1 MKRKKTV
8 ALKQMF
14 PGADYDC
21 VSDSYP
27 SVERVCQH
35 WSRHLFC
42 VNHIFSTVWVT
53 RVSVLIGE
61 QLCSARPLI
70 VLKLLHEPL
79 SVCVICTSGDILF
92 VFVWTSVSYRERV
105 YIYVSKFN
113 LECVCVCISIAH
125 LQEKKTQVWLTWGS
139 RLTLSPFFFLK
150 TIKMFISKWDMGD
163 VTFSFS
169 PVLFVSQPSSPLDS
183 SLFRF
188 CGDVVAVPSEFFFFF
203 KLLGLALKKRHYFFK
218 C

>member
-21 VSDSYP
+21 ISDSYP

-42 VNHIFSTVWVT
+42 VNHIFASTVWVT

-70 VLKLLHEPL
+70 VLRLLHKPL
-79 SVCVICTSGDILF
+79 SVCVICMSGDILF
-92 VFVWTSVSYRERV
+92 VFVWTSVSTGRGC
-105 YIYVSKFN
+105 IFMFPN
-113 LECVCVCISIAH
+113 LIWSVCVASVLHISKK
-125 LQEKKTQVWLTWGS
+125 KKTQVWLTWGS
-139 RLTLSPFFFLK
+139 RLTLSPFFF
-150 TIKMFISKWDMGD
+150 
-163 VTFSFS
+163 
-169 PVLFVSQPSSPLDS
+169 
-183 SLFRF
+183 
-188 CGDVVAVPSEFFFFF
+188 F
-203 KLLGLALKKRHYFFK
+203 KDH
-218 C
+218 